1 MSDHEPVVSG
11 WDAALGDLETHVT
24 EAEKLVRG
32 RLGGTLGSWTPPGDL
47 GPVPDEF
54 LFRARQLLGR
64 QQALIDAI
72 PGMMSATGDQ
82 RRVLGRIADAT
93 GRPTVPVYIDVAT

>member
-1 MSDHEPVVSG
+1 MSENEPVVSG
-11 WDAALGDLETHVT
+11 WDSALGDLETHVA
-24 EAEKLVRG
+24 EAERLVRG
-32 RLGGTLGSWTPPGDL
+32 RLGGALATWAPPGDL

-54 LFRARQLLGR
+54 LFRARQLLRR

-72 PGMMSATGDQ
+72 PGMMSTTGGQ
-82 RRVLGRIADAT
+82 QRVLGRIADAT

>member
-1 MSDHEPVVSG
+1 MTGDPEVTGWESALDSLEEHVS
-11 WDAALGDLETHVT
+11 
-24 EAEKLVRG
+24 EAERLVRG
-32 RLGGTLGSWTPPGDL
+32 RLGGAPASWSPPGDL

-54 LFRARQLLGR
+54 LFRARQLLRR
-64 QQALIDAI
+64 QQAVIDAI
-72 PGMMSATGDQ
+72 PGIMSTTGDQ